1 MEENFEMQK
10 SRKFIYEY
18 NTTKLMHIT
27 HEKDEVMSIQME

>member
-18 NTTKLMHIT
+18 NTTKLMRIM
-27 HEKDEVMSIQME
+27 HEKDEAMNIPMV